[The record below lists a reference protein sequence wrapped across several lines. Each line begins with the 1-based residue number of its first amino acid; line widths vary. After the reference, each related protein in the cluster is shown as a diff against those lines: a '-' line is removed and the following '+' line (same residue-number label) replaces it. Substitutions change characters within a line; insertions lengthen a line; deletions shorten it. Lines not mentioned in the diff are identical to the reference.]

1 MNPLISINTLT
12 YEGYDLT
19 TALREIAK
27 IGDSHVEL
35 GFTKGYTQ
43 GLTEEHFSEVSKK
56 KINHLLTDLGLSSIA
71 LAAHTDLT
79 TDDAVDELKRR
90 MDFGKSLGVDIV
102 HTKVGATAG
111 RRQFEKNIQPI
122 ADYAES
128 LDMII
133 ALENP
138 AEGTDQIISSGQ
150 TGAEIIRA
158 IGRKSVRLNYDFG
171 NAFTY
176 SKGKIDPAADYKE
189 ALPYACHLHLKD
201 LKQVDDGW
209 EFPHIGGGVI
219 DYDTVFEELGAGEK
233 LLPLG
238 IEQLYSYKVSKDLI
252 VYRMQRPPS
261 LSQISTNLKRSIAY
275 VQAAFKPYS

>member
-1 MNPLISINTLT
+1 M
-12 YEGYDLT
+12 Y
-19 TALREIAK
+19 AK
-27 IGDSHVEL
+27 IYPPQNGTFAPNYLILSNNSYI
-35 GFTKGYTQ
+35 TKI
-43 GLTEEHFSEVSKK
+43 LE
-56 KINHLLTDLGLSSIA
+56 DLI
-71 LAAHTDLT
+71 
-79 TDDAVDELKRR
+79 
-90 MDFGKSLGVDIV
+90 MDFNLVPIDNVDLLSDKDRKS
-102 HTKVGATAG
+102 A
-111 RRQFEKNIQPI
+111 
-122 ADYAES
+122 Y
-128 LDMII
+128 
-133 ALENP
+133 
-138 AEGTDQIISSGQ
+138 
-150 TGAEIIRA
+150 EIIKT

-219 DYDTVFEELGAGEK
+219 DYDTIFEELGAEEK
-233 LLPLG
+233 LLPLS

>member
-1 MNPLISINTLT
+1 VDPLISINTLS

-19 TALREIAK
+19 TALKEIAK
-27 IGDSHVEL
+27 IGIRHVEL
-35 GFTKGYTQ
+35 GFTRGYTE
-43 GLTEEHFSEVSKK
+43 GLSEGYFSEVSAK
-56 KINHLLTDLGLSSIA
+56 KINHLFADLGLSSIA

-79 TDDAVDELKRR
+79 TNDAVDELKRR
-90 MDFGKSLGVDIV
+90 MDFGRSLDAKIV

-111 RRQFEKNIQPI
+111 RKQFEKNIQPI

-128 LDMII
+128 LDMVI

-138 AEGTDQIISSGQ
+138 AEGSDQIISSGQ
-150 TGAEIIRA
+150 TGAQIIKS
-158 IGRKSVRLNYDFG
+158 IGRKSVKLNYDFG

-176 SKGKIDPAADYKE
+176 SKGKIDPAVDYRE

-219 DYDTVFEELGAGEK
+219 DYDTIFEELGAEEK
-233 LLPLG
+233 LLPLS

-275 VQAAFKPYS
+275 VQEAFTAC